1 MKILDIAIKDLV
13 RSLRSAMLLVSMFGI
28 PLMVTGIFYFMFG
41 NIAQSGEFNLPRVHV
56 VIANLDEGGPNL
68 GLNDKNVPG
77 DFEAETLGELVVEV
91 LQSDDLADLI
101 QAEIMP
107 DAAAARAAV
116 DSQQAQVAVI
126 IPVDFSHQFA
136 DPYGKAEIEF
146 YQDPT
151 LTISPGVVKSI
162 LSQFMD
168 GMAGV
173 KIAADIAQE
182 QAEMLDDPRQAGVM
196 VGGVIQEYL
205 RTSMV
210 EEDDLSEAMLMVS
223 APQQKPQEES
233 NPVLSIVGPIM
244 AGMMIFYAFYTGVA
258 TAESILREEEERTM
272 QRLFTTPTPQAIIL
286 SGKFLSVFLTVV
298 MQVVVL
304 LAAAHLLFGIQWG
317 DPLSVAV
324 AAFGLVFSASSFGIF
339 VNSMLKD
346 TKQGGI
352 VFGGIISLTG
362 MVGMMRTFSMNSAS
376 AATVSQLV
384 PQGWAVRGMLET
396 MGGQPLPDVLMSTLV
411 MLVWGAV
418 FFLVGVWRFHHRYV

>member
-68 GLNDKNVPG
+68 GLNGKNVPG

-210 EEDDLSEAMLMVS
+210 EDEDLSEAMLMVS

>member
-1 MKILDIAIKDLV
+1 
-13 RSLRSAMLLVSMFGI
+13 
-28 PLMVTGIFYFMFG
+28 
-41 NIAQSGEFNLPRVHV
+41 
-56 VIANLDEGGPNL
+56 
-68 GLNDKNVPG
+68 
-77 DFEAETLGELVVEV
+77 LVVEV
-91 LQSDDLADLI
+91 LQSDDLVDLI

-107 DAAAARAAV
+107 DAAVARGCGQPAGA
-116 DSQQAQVAVI
+116 VAVI

-168 GMAGV
+168 GMAGI

-210 EEDDLSEAMLMVS
+210 EEEDLSEAMLMVS

-272 QRLFTTPTPQAIIL
+272 QRLFHTNSTTVIL
-286 SGKFLSVFLTVV
+286 SVV
-298 MQVVVL
+298 C
-304 LAAAHLLFGIQWG
+304 
-317 DPLSVAV
+317 
-324 AAFGLVFSASSFGIF
+324 
-339 VNSMLKD
+339 
-346 TKQGGI
+346 
-352 VFGGIISLTG
+352 
-362 MVGMMRTFSMNSAS
+362 R
-376 AATVSQLV
+376 
-384 PQGWAVRGMLET
+384 
-396 MGGQPLPDVLMSTLV
+396 
-411 MLVWGAV
+411 
-418 FFLVGVWRFHHRYV
+418 FF

>member
-68 GLNDKNVPG
+68 GLNGKNVPG

-210 EEDDLSEAMLMVS
+210 EDEDLSEAMLMVS

-244 AGMMIFYAFYTGVA
+244 AGMMVFYAFYTGVA

-396 MGGQPLPDVLMSTLV
+396 MGGQPLPDVLLSTLV

>member
-244 AGMMIFYAFYTGVA
+244 AGMMVFYAFYTGVA

>member
-68 GLNDKNVPG
+68 GLNGKNVPG